1 MKYGSREQALRHKYH
16 HYESYRKGSFIA
28 GGGELAGGEWGVA
41 THKLFW
47 CAIIFALWN
56 EPHVVHLAYRNI
68 HTVIFK
74 LLQDITTE
82 YV

>member
-1 MKYGSREQALRHKYH
+1 MRAIGKGASLQVG
-16 HYESYRKGSFIA
+16 ESWQVG
-28 GGGELAGGEWGVA
+28 GVA

-68 HTVIFK
+68 HTIIFK